1 MLRKLVSLP
10 YINLAGNTSGSVYTN
25 LQLALI
31 TFSTMYHFWSRYTL
45 KVLSPSDKQFAFNF
59 SFETRKELCVTRFAK
74 VISTKI
80 LNEEN
85 EVDY

>member
-1 MLRKLVSLP
+1 M
-10 YINLAGNTSGSVYTN
+10 
-25 LQLALI
+25 
-31 TFSTMYHFWSRYTL
+31 MYHFWSRYTL